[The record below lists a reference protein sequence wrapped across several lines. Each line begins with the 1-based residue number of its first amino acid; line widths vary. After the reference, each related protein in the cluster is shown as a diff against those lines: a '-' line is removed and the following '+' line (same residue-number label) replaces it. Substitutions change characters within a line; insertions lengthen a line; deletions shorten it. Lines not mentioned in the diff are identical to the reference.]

1 MGKKFKEVSPWY
13 TLNVQ
18 IMFHE
23 ILNGAWLG
31 KLMWK
36 GGIYHVKS
44 HSLALE
50 HGSNVEAVLKTT
62 YPRVSVL

>member
-1 MGKKFKEVSPWY
+1 MGKKFKEVSPRY

-36 GGIYHVKS
+36 GDIYQVKS
-44 HSLALE
+44 HSLALQ
-50 HGSNVEAVLKTT
+50 HGSKDKAVLKTT
-62 YPRVSVL
+62 YPRISVL